1 MYNNIMHLKYN
12 VIIACIIKMNLLL
25 LLIALLYSLFINI
38 ESIEVFY

>member
-1 MYNNIMHLKYN
+1 MHLKYN

-38 ESIEVFY
+38 EALKFFIEY